1 MKDLIFEKIW
11 NLQTS
16 TPTLKKF
23 FSFNLEDLQ
32 DNPEECLKEIEG
44 YLEKHKDKIVDFSF
58 DQWIDVDTFRPIL
71 MMKMYVVESLA
82 MHLYP
87 SNTFNSLLPSSKE
100 AMLIRE
106 RITNMIGEHVFEFNT
121 EEARKVIIEKLKYI
135 LGGVEIIDKTT
146 FENVD
151 KGILNFIVRHEDHE
165 MTLEEYLELV
175 ASKKRPERD

>member
-11 NLQTS
+11 NLQTN

-32 DNPEECLKEIEG
+32 DNPEECLKEIED

-58 DQWIDVDTFRPIL
+58 ESWIDEETFRPIL
-71 MMKMYVVESLA
+71 MMKMYLVESLA

-106 RITNMIGEHVFEFNT
+106 RITNMISEYGFEFDT
-121 EEARKVIIEKLKYI
+121 EEVRKVIIEKLKYI
-135 LGGVEIIDKTT
+135 LGGVEIIDLTT
-146 FENVD
+146 FENIDNGVH
-151 KGILNFIVRHEDHE
+151 NFIVRHEDNE
-165 MTLEEYLELV
+165 MTLNEYLELV
-175 ASKKRPERD
+175 ASKKRHE

>member
-1 MKDLIFEKIW
+1 MKDIIFEKIW

-23 FSFNLEDLQ
+23 FSFNIEDLQ
-32 DNPEECLKEIEG
+32 DNPEECLKEMED

-58 DQWIDVDTFRPIL
+58 DTWIDEETFRPIL
-71 MMKMYVVESLA
+71 MMKMYLVESLA
-82 MHLYP
+82 IHLYP

-106 RITNMIGEHVFEFNT
+106 RITNIISEHAFEFNT
-121 EEARKVIIEKLKYI
+121 EEARKLIIEKLKYI
-135 LGGVEIIDKTT
+135 LGGLEIIDLTT

-151 KGILNFIVRHEDHE
+151 KGVTNFIVKHEDNE
-165 MTLEEYLELV
+165 MTLQEYLEFI
-175 ASKKRPERD
+175 ANKKRHERD